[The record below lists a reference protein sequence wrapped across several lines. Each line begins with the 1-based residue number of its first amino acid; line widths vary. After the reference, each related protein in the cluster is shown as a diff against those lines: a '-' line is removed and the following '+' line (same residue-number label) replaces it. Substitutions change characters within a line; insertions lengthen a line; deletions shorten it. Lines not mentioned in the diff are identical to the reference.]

1 MMVRMDSCRL
11 LLRRALGQAGYT
23 LMETLVV
30 MSILLIV
37 IGALADGFTSA
48 SRAQTDQTARADDQE
63 AARQALDRLRKD
75 IHCASAASVTAPDA
89 TGAQTLNLTVNP
101 GYCVAVTA
109 GGGAGVVNAN
119 GVQSDGVQWCTVAIG
134 PSGTR
139 FGLYR
144 TIVHACDAA
153 DAVFQVDYVTQGN
166 IWTMSCGSNDSHLQA
181 VAVDL
186 PINRDIATRPG
197 RTYELTDRISLRN
210 DTAST
215 GAAFCQQVGS

>member
-1 MMVRMDSCRL
+1 MGSRRL

-23 LMETLVV
+23 LMETIVV
-30 MSILLIV
+30 MAILLIV

-48 SRAQTDQTARADDQE
+48 SRAQTDQSARADDQE

-75 IHCASAASVTAPDA
+75 IHCASAATVTTPNAN
-89 TGAQTLNLTVNP
+89 GEQTLNLTVNP

-109 GGGAGVVNAN
+109 GN
-119 GVQSDGVQWCTVAIG
+119 GNGNQLSDGVQWCTVAIG
-134 PSGTR
+134 ASGTR

-153 DAVFQVDYVTQGN
+153 DAVFQVDYVTKGN
-166 IWTMSCGSNDSHLQA
+166 VWTMSCGSNDSHLQA

-186 PINRDIATRPG
+186 PINRDFATRPG
-197 RTYELTDRISLRN
+197 RTY
-210 DTAST
+210 
-215 GAAFCQQVGS
+215 